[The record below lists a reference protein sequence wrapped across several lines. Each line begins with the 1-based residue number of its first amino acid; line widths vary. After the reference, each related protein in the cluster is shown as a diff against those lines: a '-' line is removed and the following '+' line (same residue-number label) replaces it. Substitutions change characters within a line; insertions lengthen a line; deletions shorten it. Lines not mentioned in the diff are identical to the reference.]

1 MSCLTGAACRPL
13 SRDTFTGSSQEA
25 MFEPAGATHRE
36 LLGGT
41 FGAFWRARAI
51 YRPPSGE
58 HFQEG
63 ARERLRR
70 DIATDLQSGAAE
82 IYAAAID
89 SETGAYSVCCI
100 GNLGTGDLSALADFV
115 NFHAAV
121 ILPDCTIV
129 LNAISTPKPPGTLAI
144 SMPFRFL
151 PSCDFWTVV
160 FLLARVG
167 LVAFID
173 PAGCFAHPLRLSHI
187 RFGILQHQTFL
198 LTKAHLYPQLL
209 FARSENM
216 AFAFHTSTDT
226 AATMRACL
234 CYLISQAIQ
243 STTPYS
249 QGGEL
254 LFVPAWSSFSGR

>member
-1 MSCLTGAACRPL
+1 MSLLAGEAVGRSLKPLLEVVLGGHFLSCLTGAACRPL
-13 SRDTFTGSSQEA
+13 SRHTFTGSSQEA

-41 FGAFWRARAI
+41 FGASWRARAI
-51 YRPPSGE
+51 YRPRE

-89 SETGAYSVCCI
+89 SETGA
-100 GNLGTGDLSALADFV
+100 GGDLSALADFV

-173 PAGCFAHPLRLSHI
+173 PAGCFAHLLRLSHI

-198 LTKAHLYPQLL
+198 LTKPHLYPQLF

-216 AFAFHTSTDT
+216 GVCIPHE
-226 AATMRACL
+226 
-234 CYLISQAIQ
+234 Y
-243 STTPYS
+243 
-249 QGGEL
+249 
-254 LFVPAWSSFSGR
+254 

>member
-1 MSCLTGAACRPL
+1 MSRPAQRIGSFWGALLER
-13 SRDTFTGSSQEA
+13 
-25 MFEPAGATHRE
+25 
-36 LLGGT
+36 LGGRAQYTGRPRGNT
-41 FGAFWRARAI
+41 FRKVRARGCAGI
-51 YRPPSGE
+51 LQRICKVELPKSTLPPLILKRGPIQ
-58 HFQEG
+58 F
-63 ARERLRR
+63 AAL
-70 DIATDLQSGAAE
+70 ATWGLHGYNEA
-82 IYAAAID
+82 
-89 SETGAYSVCCI
+89 G
-100 GNLGTGDLSALADFV
+100 GDLSALADFV

-173 PAGCFAHPLRLSHI
+173 PAGCFAHLLRLSHI

-198 LTKAHLYPQLL
+198 LTKPHLYPQLL

-226 AATMRACL
+226 AATMRACI
-234 CYLISQAIQ
+234 CYLIAQAIQ
-243 STTPYS
+243 
-249 QGGEL
+249 
-254 LFVPAWSSFSGR
+254 